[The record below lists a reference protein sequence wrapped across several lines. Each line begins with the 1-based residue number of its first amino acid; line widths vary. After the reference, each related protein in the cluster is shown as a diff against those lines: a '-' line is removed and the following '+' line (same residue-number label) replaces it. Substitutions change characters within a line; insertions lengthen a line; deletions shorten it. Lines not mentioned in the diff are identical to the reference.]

1 MESPEESVQGDLKLF
16 MEIPWCAKH
25 LNRPDTT
32 IWIPYWKRKDA
43 PPQTNLLFA
52 RSLNTTDTLP
62 AVVACY
68 QKQAQGDARVD
79 ELKAFVALGEG
90 VGGFPGVLHGGVTTA
105 VFDEVLGMIVDV
117 NHERGVFHDMFMT
130 AYLNTSFV
138 RPVPV
143 PGTVLV
149 AAKLVELGER
159 KMLVAGTMQDENET
173 VLAKA
178 EALFVRVVAWKL

>member
-1 MESPEESVQGDLKLF
+1 MKSPEESVEGDLKF
-16 MEIPWCAKH
+16 FTEIPWCAKH
-25 LNRPDTT
+25 LSRPDTT

-52 RSLNTTDTLP
+52 RSLNTPDTLP

-68 QKQAQGDARVD
+68 QKQAQDDARVD

-105 VFDEVLGMIVDV
+105 VFDEVLGMIVDL

-130 AYLNTSFV
+130 GYLNTSFV

-149 AAKLVELGER
+149 TAKLVELGER

-178 EALFVRVVAWKL
+178 EALFVRVGAWKL